1 MKKVIGTLLPGVLTV
16 LLCALA
22 AVPADAQSSR
32 RADIDTVRI
41 QVRDLATREE
51 LETVEAGGTITLPE
65 GARVRINMQ
74 AVPDVAS
81 RNPLYPATEF
91 TDVNRTGV
99 RITRASE
106 ENAAA
111 DLEILPMRN
120 PSRIQTIRYRITD
133 TWVPAGLRTGSFSI
147 RVVPEGGSQGG
158 SSNSGYWSGE
168 RARDLT
174 RTLYRAI
181 LMREPDRDASGTIR
195 AIQRGGYEALVDAAV
210 NLAGSD
216 ESRIQVYERENVCN
230 QQRLLALYKNL
241 LGLSATQINR
251 SQWDA
256 DLRRLE
262 RGDIAQVVEGLL
274 RSDRFRSRYDITAR
288 SR

>member
-22 AVPADAQSSR
+22 AWPADAQSSR
-32 RADIDTVRI
+32 RADIEAVRI
-41 QVRDLATREE
+41 LVRDVATREE
-51 LETVEAGGTITLPE
+51 LGTVESGGTITLPE
-65 GARVRINMQ
+65 GAHVRINMQ
-74 AVPDVAS
+74 AIPDVSS

-91 TDVNRTGV
+91 TDLNRSGV
-99 RITRASE
+99 RITRARE

-120 PSRIQTIRYRITD
+120 PSRIQTIQYRITD

-147 RVVPEGGSQGG
+147 RVVPEGGSA
-158 SSNSGYWSGE
+158 NSGYWSGE

-210 NLAGSD
+210 DLAGSD

-262 RGDIAQVVEGLL
+262 RGDIAQVVESLL

-288 SR
+288 GR

>member
-1 MKKVIGTLLPGVLTV
+1 
-16 LLCALA
+16 
-22 AVPADAQSSR
+22 
-32 RADIDTVRI
+32 
-41 QVRDLATREE
+41 ATREE
-51 LETVEAGGTITLPE
+51 LGTVEPGGTITLPE

-147 RVVPEGGSQGG
+147 RVVPEGGSA
-158 SSNSGYWSGE
+158 NSGYWSGE

-181 LMREPDRDASGTIR
+181 LMREP
-195 AIQRGGYEALVDAAV
+195 
-210 NLAGSD
+210 
-216 ESRIQVYERENVCN
+216 
-230 QQRLLALYKNL
+230 
-241 LGLSATQINR
+241 
-251 SQWDA
+251 
-256 DLRRLE
+256 
-262 RGDIAQVVEGLL
+262 
-274 RSDRFRSRYDITAR
+274 
-288 SR
+288 